1 MLPFAFTE
9 EYMDWGLVSGG
20 AAMLGV
26 LYNFIRIGEWKA
38 RQETRLDGLEKRQDG
53 YDGRVEGLIL
63 LINKQNELLT
73 ELKVKLDLMLA
84 DKNRRKRKDD

>member
-1 MLPFAFTE
+1 MEGSLKLPFTFTE

-38 RQETRLDGLEKRQDG
+38 RQETRLDGLEG
-53 YDGRVEGLIL
+53 
-63 LINKQNELLT
+63 
-73 ELKVKLDLMLA
+73 
-84 DKNRRKRKDD
+84 

>member
-1 MLPFAFTE
+1 ME
-9 EYMDWGLVSGG
+9 EKMDWGLISGSS
-20 AAMLGV
+20 ALLGV
-26 LYNFIRIGEWKA
+26 LFNFVRLGEWKA
-38 RQETRLDGLEKRQDG
+38 RQETKLDGLEKRQDS

-84 DKNRRKRKDD
+84 DKNRRKRKDE

>member
-1 MLPFAFTE
+1 
-9 EYMDWGLVSGG
+9 MDWGLVSGG

-53 YDGRVEGLIL
+53 YDGRVL

>member
-1 MLPFAFTE
+1 
-9 EYMDWGLVSGG
+9 MDWGLVSGG
-20 AAMLGV
+20 AAMLGA

-38 RQETRLDGLEKRQDG
+38 RQETRLDGLEKRQDS

>member
-1 MLPFAFTE
+1 
-9 EYMDWGLVSGG
+9 MDWGLVSGG

-38 RQETRLDGLEKRQDG
+38 RQETRLDGL
-53 YDGRVEGLIL
+53 VL

>member
-1 MLPFAFTE
+1 
-9 EYMDWGLVSGG
+9 MDWGLVSGG

-38 RQETRLDGLEKRQDG
+38 RQETRLDGL
-53 YDGRVEGLIL
+53 DGRVEGLIL

>member
-1 MLPFAFTE
+1 M
-9 EYMDWGLVSGG
+9 
-20 AAMLGV
+20 
-26 LYNFIRIGEWKA
+26 LYNFVRLGEWKA
-38 RQETRLDGLEKRQDG
+38 RQETKLDGLEKRQDS

-84 DKNRRKRKDD
+84 DKNRRKRKDE

>member
-1 MLPFAFTE
+1 
-9 EYMDWGLVSGG
+9 MDWGLVSGVSALLG
-20 AAMLGV
+20 A

-38 RQETRLDGLEKRQDG
+38 RQETRIDGLEKKQDI
-53 YDGRVEGLIL
+53 YDGRVEGLMM

-84 DKNRRKRKDD
+84 DKNRRRRKDE

>member
-1 MLPFAFTE
+1 MEGSLKLPFTFTE

-53 YDGRVEGLIL
+53 YE
-63 LINKQNELLT
+63 
-73 ELKVKLDLMLA
+73 LDLMLA